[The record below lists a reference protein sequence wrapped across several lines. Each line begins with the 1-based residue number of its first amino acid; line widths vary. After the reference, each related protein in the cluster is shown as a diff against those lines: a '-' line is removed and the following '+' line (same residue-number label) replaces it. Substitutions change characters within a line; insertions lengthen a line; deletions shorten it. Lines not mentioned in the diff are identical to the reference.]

1 MIYSS
6 VCFDYNSSNKS
17 GPKERKMVV
26 YIQSDSLDTAFG
38 LLNLRFAKYYKINT
52 TTTTRTL
59 IKAYGIRID
68 VIVHGQVCTAGG
80 VHLGPELAQHHV
92 PYSTSPSSSTSAT
105 AAYDAPN

>member
-17 GPKERKMVV
+17 GPKERKMIVH
-26 YIQSDSLDTAFG
+26 IQSDSLDTAFG

-80 VHLGPELAQHHV
+80 VHLGLSLP
-92 PYSTSPSSSTSAT
+92 STMSLT
-105 AAYDAPN
+105 APHPQAPLLPQQPMML

>member
-6 VCFDYNSSNKS
+6 VCFDYSSNKS
-17 GPKERKMVV
+17 GPKERKMIVHK
-26 YIQSDSLDTAFG
+26 SDSLNTAFG

-68 VIVHGQVCTAGG
+68 VIVHGQVRTAEEF
-80 VHLGPELAQHHV
+80 HLDL
-92 PYSTSPSSSTSAT
+92 SLSSTMSLTAT
-105 AAYDAPN
+105 HPQAPLLPQQPMMV